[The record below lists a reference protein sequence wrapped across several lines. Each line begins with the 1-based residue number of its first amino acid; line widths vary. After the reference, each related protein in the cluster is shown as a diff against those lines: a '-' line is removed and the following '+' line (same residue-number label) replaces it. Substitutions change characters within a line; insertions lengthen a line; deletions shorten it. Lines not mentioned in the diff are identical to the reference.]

1 MTDVLPSTGLPMSER
16 PHVAIRFVS
25 DVACPWC
32 AVGLSAL
39 DVALERC
46 AGDLTA
52 SLVFEPFELN
62 PSMPAE
68 GQDVGEHLAA
78 KYGSTLEQQTAIRET
93 IRQRGADNGFVFKPE
108 GRGRIYPTFDAHR
121 LLAWV
126 GATLPSHQH
135 DLKMALLVAYH
146 GQGRSPARHDVLL
159 DVVRS
164 VPGLDVDAAAR
175 VLAGNAYADE
185 VRAREAQVSQWG
197 IRSVP
202 AVIINDQY
210 LISGG
215 QPADVFEQSLRQIA
229 GLATA

>member
-1 MTDVLPSTGLPMSER
+1 MTDSSPSAVSPVPER

-39 DVALERC
+39 DRALERC

-62 PSMPAE
+62 PAMPAE

-185 VRAREAQVSQWG
+185 VRAREAQVSHWG

>member
-1 MTDVLPSTGLPMSER
+1 MTDSSPSAVPPVPAR
-16 PHVAIRFVS
+16 PHLAIRFVS

-39 DVALERC
+39 DLALKRC

-52 SLVFEPFELN
+52 NLVFEPFELN
-62 PSMPAE
+62 PSMPAQ

-78 KYGSTLEQQTAIRET
+78 KYGSTPEQQAAIRET

-146 GQGRSPARHDVLL
+146 GQGLSPARHDVLL

-164 VPGLDVDAAAR
+164 VPGLDADAAAQ
-175 VLAGNAYADE
+175 VLAGNAYADA
-185 VRAREAQVSQWG
+185 VRARETQVSQWG

-229 GLATA
+229 GVAIA